1 VLRVA
6 IVGCGKQADAHAVP
20 ISELPF
26 CEIVAAC
33 DTEELMA
40 KQLAERFAVRQYFN
54 NVRQM
59 LEVAR
64 PDVVHITTPPQS
76 HLDVGTLCL
85 NGGCHVFF
93 EKPFTLNATQA
104 HELIR
109 LATANNRKITV
120 GHNNQFNTVSRRMRA
135 LVRDGFLD
143 GPPVHLESIWCYDL
157 GDKSFATA
165 LLGDKEHWVRRL
177 PGKLLHNI
185 ISHGIGRITEFL
197 DGDDAEVMV
206 HGARSGM
213 LERLNETEIIDE
225 LRVIIADHK
234 KTTAYFT
241 FSTQIGP
248 RVQEFRVYGRKNS
261 LIIDDLHQTL
271 IKTSGGAYKYYLNHF
286 IPPAL
291 YASQYLRNVRHNI
304 ARFLASDFHFEA
316 GRKYLI
322 EAFYRAIVDD
332 TPLPITHREIL
343 LTSRIMDAIFAQ
355 LPSGVT
361 SHDNR
366 RVGATAREAS

>member
-1 VLRVA
+1 VA

-20 ISELPF
+20 ISELPS
-26 CEIVAAC
+26 CEIVATC

-40 KQLAERFAVRQYFN
+40 KQLAERFAVRRYFN
-54 NVRQM
+54 NVQQM

-85 NGGCHVFF
+85 NSGCHVFF
-93 EKPFTLNATQA
+93 EKPFTLDATQA
-104 HELIR
+104 QEVIG
-109 LATANNRKITV
+109 LATARNRKITV

-135 LVRDGFLD
+135 LVRDGFLN
-143 GPPVHLESIWCYDL
+143 GPAVHLESIWCYDL

-185 ISHGIGRITEFL
+185 ISHGIGRISEFL

-206 HGARSGM
+206 HGARSEV
-213 LERLNETEIIDE
+213 LESINETEIIDE
-225 LRVIIADHK
+225 LRVIIADRK
-234 KTTAYFT
+234 NTTAYFT

-248 RVQEFRVYGRKNS
+248 RVQEFRVYGRKHS

-271 IKTSGGAYKYYLNHF
+271 IKTGGRSYKYYLNHF

-291 YASQYLRNVRHNI
+291 QAGQYLRNARHNI
-304 ARFLASDFHFEA
+304 GRFLARDFHFEA

-322 EAFYRAIVDD
+322 EAFYRAIVEDA
-332 TPLPITHREIL
+332 PLPLTYREIL
-343 LTSRIMDAIFAQ
+343 LTARIMDAIFGQ
-355 LPSGVT
+355 LLSGVT
-361 SHDNR
+361 SPGPR
-366 RVGATAREAS
+366 RLGVAARQAS

>member
-1 VLRVA
+1 MLRVA

-20 ISELPF
+20 ISELPS
-26 CEIVAAC
+26 CEIVATC

-54 NVRQM
+54 NVQQM
-59 LEVAR
+59 LEVAQ

-85 NGGCHVFF
+85 NSGCHVFF
-93 EKPFTLNATQA
+93 EKPFTLDAKQA
-104 HELIR
+104 QEVIE
-109 LATANNRKITV
+109 LATAKNRKITV

-135 LVRDGFLD
+135 LVRDGFLS
-143 GPPVHLESIWCYDL
+143 GPAVHLESIWCYDL

-185 ISHGIGRITEFL
+185 ISHGIGRISEFL
-197 DGDDAEVMV
+197 DGEDAEVMV
-206 HGARSGM
+206 HGARSEV

-248 RVQEFRVYGRKNS
+248 RVQEFRVYGRKHS

-271 IKTSGGAYKYYLNHF
+271 IKTGGRSYKYYLNHF

-291 YASQYLRNVRHNI
+291 QASQYLRNARHNI
-304 ARFLASDFHFEA
+304 GRFLARDFHFEA

-322 EAFYRAIVDD
+322 EAFYRAIVEDA
-332 TPLPITHREIL
+332 PLPISYREIL
-343 LTSRIMDAIFAQ
+343 LTARIMDAIFAQ
-355 LPSGVT
+355 LQSGVT
-361 SHDNR
+361 SPGPR
-366 RVGATAREAS
+366 RLGAIARQAS